1 MKKLSRKEREYRI
14 RREEILKAAESVFA
28 QKGFYNSTVAEI
40 AKESE
45 FAIGTIYQF
54 FKNKEELYY
63 IMMIEK
69 FDLLYSTLLTGVG
82 KNIKCSEKL
91 LCLVEIVFSFI
102 EGNVDFFKIF
112 TWELNVL
119 NSNMNNRLKDQL
131 VAKHFAYIKL
141 ISDTIKEGF
150 QEGVLK
156 KGNADD
162 LSTALLGMMNIFSFN
177 WIYNQRQDSLK
188 TKAPII
194 VNLFLNGA
202 IRGNQDADFR
212 R

>member
-14 RREEILKAAESVFA
+14 RREEILKAAECVFA
-28 QKGFYNSTVAEI
+28 QKGFHNSTVAEI

-102 EGNVDFFKIF
+102 NFF
-112 TWELNVL
+112 
-119 NSNMNNRLKDQL
+119 
-131 VAKHFAYIKL
+131 
-141 ISDTIKEGF
+141 
-150 QEGVLK
+150 
-156 KGNADD
+156 
-162 LSTALLGMMNIFSFN
+162 TAFIPRS
-177 WIYNQRQDSLK
+177 R
-188 TKAPII
+188 
-194 VNLFLNGA
+194 
-202 IRGNQDADFR
+202 
-212 R
+212 